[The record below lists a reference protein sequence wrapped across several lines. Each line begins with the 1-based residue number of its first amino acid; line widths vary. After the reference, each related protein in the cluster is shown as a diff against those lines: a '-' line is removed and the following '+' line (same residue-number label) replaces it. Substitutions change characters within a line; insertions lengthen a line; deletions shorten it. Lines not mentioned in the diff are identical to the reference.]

1 MTAQPAPRHEL
12 RAAFARQLSR
22 MYALEVPAYQTLVD
36 VCLDINR
43 EAVTSGSYEGG
54 VGSIG
59 RITEERHGAIRV
71 GGPAELR
78 DIARLFALLGMEPV
92 GFYDLREAAARSVPV
107 VSTAFRPV
115 DGDDLDRNAFR
126 VFTSMLVPAD
136 RRFFDAAT
144 QRALEDHVAAR
155 DLLSPALRD
164 AMATAEAHGGVPRH
178 AVDEFVA
185 LAVRPFELDRDPLD
199 AAWYDHLAEVS
210 SVAADIGAE
219 PGTHINHLTPRVLD
233 IDELYRR
240 MEARGITMIDR
251 IQGPPRTPAP
261 LVLLR
266 QTSFRALDE
275 VRAMRQLDG
284 TVVDRPLRVRFG
296 EVEARGTALTPA
308 GRQRYDDLLAAA
320 DAALRET
327 PDATYQQ
334 LAEPLFIDGLP
345 ADDIGLARDRLAYH
359 HYAAARP
366 WTDDAS
372 PTFDD
377 LLDGGHLEVSP
388 IVYEDFLPRSAA
400 GIFQSNLTSD
410 GSRRD
415 DEHGTHQDA
424 GTLADAMDR
433 EVLDPYALYAA
444 QQQRSL
450 DTALRALG
458 LSPDAVADRPDAAGA
473 R

>member
-1 MTAQPAPRHEL
+1 MPAELTPPHEL

-43 EAVTSGSYEGG
+43 EAVTSGAYDGS

-92 GFYDLREAAARSVPV
+92 GFYDLREASARSVPV

-115 DGDDLDRNAFR
+115 EGHDLDRNAFR

-136 RRFFDAAT
+136 RRFFDAGT
-144 QRALEDHVAAR
+144 TRALEDHVAAR
-155 DLLSPALRD
+155 DLLSPALRE
-164 AMATAEAHGGVPRH
+164 AMAAAEARGGVPRH
-178 AVDEFVA
+178 EADDFVA

-199 AAWYDHLAEVS
+199 AAWYDHLATVS

-240 MEARGITMIDR
+240 MQALGITMIDR
-251 IQGPPRTPAP
+251 IQGPPRTDGP

-275 VRAMRQLDG
+275 VRAMRQGDG
-284 TVVDRPLRVRFG
+284 SVVDRPLRVRFG

-308 GRQRYDDLLAAA
+308 GRQRYDELLAAA
-320 DAALRET
+320 DAALQQT

-334 LAEPLFIDGLP
+334 VAEPLFTTGLP
-345 ADDIGLARDRLAYH
+345 ADDLGLARERLAYH
-359 HYAAARP
+359 HYTAARP
-366 WTDDAS
+366 WTGGDTVSFDA
-372 PTFDD
+372 
-377 LLDGGHLEVSP
+377 LLDGGHLEVAP

-415 DEHGTHQDA
+415 DEHATHQDA
-424 GTLADAMDR
+424 GTLADAMGR
-433 EVLDPYALYAA
+433 EVLDPYTLYAS
-444 QQQRSL
+444 QQHRSL
-450 DTALRALG
+450 DAALRDLG
-458 LSPDAVADRPDAAGA
+458 LTPDAVSGRPSPSP
-473 R
+473 